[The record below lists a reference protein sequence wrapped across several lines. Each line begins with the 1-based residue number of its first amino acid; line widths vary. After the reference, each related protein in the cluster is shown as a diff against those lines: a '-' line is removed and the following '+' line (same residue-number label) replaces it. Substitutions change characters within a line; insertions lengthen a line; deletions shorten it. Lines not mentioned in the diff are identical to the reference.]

1 MPWRVTDTKGTWA
14 ADAWGGLASMLVA
27 IPSSIAFGVA
37 TFAPLGGESAALG
50 AVAGM
55 VGATLLGI
63 INPLLG
69 GTRGLISAPCA
80 PAAAVMG
87 ALAGQLVRSHDVG
100 TTLLLM
106 SVVAALSGGLQIAY
120 GLLGGGKIIK
130 FIPYPVVAGFM
141 SGVAVLIFIKQL
153 PGLLGVAS
161 KTPLLTALTQPGLWK
176 MPSIVVAAATIAG
189 VLLGPKLTKKVPAA
203 ILGLVAGA
211 LGYAG
216 IAAANPALRKLA
228 GNELVVGEV
237 HASLGSLWIG
247 MRDRG
252 LALGGLSAADLP
264 LIIVPALTLSAL
276 LSIDTLKTAVIV
288 DALTRSR
295 HDSNRELRAQG
306 IGNTVSAVLGGMPGA
321 GTSGAT
327 LVNVTSGAKTRLS
340 GILAGAFCL
349 VVFVLFS
356 GAVAWIPLAALSG
369 ILTVIAV
376 RMFDTKTF
384 ALLKRR
390 STVLDFV
397 VVAAVIAVAVFIGLI
412 QASAAGFALSVL
424 LFAREH
430 MAASVVRR
438 KSSGAQLFSK
448 QRRIPEE
455 MEVLEREGERTT
467 ICEVQGNLFFGTTDQ
482 LFTELAKDLQKKD
495 FIVLDLRRVQ
505 GVDFTAARL
514 LDQMDIRLDEHGG
527 RLVLAGIPANLPTG
541 KDLRGYIADLGVGK
555 TSGGVEIFDDLDAA
569 LEWVED
575 QILDAA
581 LPNRLQRG
589 PPLGLGEIDLFH
601 DLESDTLLQAV
612 SRCLEERSCAP
623 GQKLFS
629 RGDEGDELFVIR
641 KGTVRILIPLDAER
655 ALHVASFGRG
665 DFFGDMAFLD
675 RGKRS
680 ADAVALTPVE
690 LFVLSR
696 KRIDELS
703 HEEPAAGAQLF
714 ARLARALSIRLRHTD
729 AEVSA
734 LQSA

>member
-1 MPWRVTDTKGTWA
+1 MSGQKSDWT
-14 ADAWGGLASMLVA
+14 ADAWGGLASTLVA

-37 TFAPLGGESAALG
+37 TFAPLGGSSAAVG
-50 AVAGM
+50 AVAGI

-80 PAAAVMG
+80 PAAAVLG
-87 ALAGQLVRSHDVG
+87 ALAGQLARTHDGG
-100 TTLLLM
+100 TTLLLL
-106 SVVAALSGGLQIAY
+106 SLVAGLSGGLQILY
-120 GLLGGGKIIK
+120 GLIGGGKIIK

-141 SGVAVLIFIKQL
+141 SGVAVLIFVKQL
-153 PGLLGVAS
+153 PGLLGVSS
-161 KTPLLTALTQPGLWK
+161 KVPLLTALGDPGMWK
-176 MPSIVVAAATIAG
+176 APSMIVAAATIIG
-189 VLLGPKLTKKVPAA
+189 VFVGPRLTKKVPAA
-203 ILGLVAGA
+203 ILGLLAGA
-211 LGYAG
+211 LAYGGLAATNPGLRTLVGNGY
-216 IAAANPALRKLA
+216 
-228 GNELVVGEV
+228 VVGEV
-237 HASLGSLWIG
+237 GASFGSLWAG

-252 LALGGLSAADLP
+252 LALGGLGTHDLATVV
-264 LIIVPALTLSAL
+264 VPALTLSAL

-288 DALTRSR
+288 DAITRSR

-306 IGNTVSAVLGGMPGA
+306 IGNAVSAVLGGMPGA
-321 GTSGAT
+321 GTSGPT

-340 GILAGAFCL
+340 GMLEGVFCL
-349 VVFVLFS
+349 VVFTLFS
-356 GAVAWIPLAALSG
+356 GAVAWIPLAALAG
-369 ILTVIAV
+369 ILTVIAI
-376 RMFDTKTF
+376 RMFDTKMF

-397 VVAAVIAVAVFIGLI
+397 VVAAVIAVAVFVGLI
-412 QASAAGFALSVL
+412 QASAAGFALSVM

-438 KSSGAQLFSK
+438 KSSGAQVFSK
-448 QRRIPEE
+448 QRRIPSE

-482 LFTELAKDLQKKD
+482 LFTELAKDLEKKD
-495 FIVLDLRRVQ
+495 FIVLDLKRVQ

-514 LDQMDIRLDEHGG
+514 LDQMDIRLEEHGG

-541 KDLRGYIADLGVGK
+541 KDLRGYLADLGVGK

-581 LPNRLQRG
+581 LPGRLQRG
-589 PPLGLGEIDLFH
+589 PPLGLTEIDLFH

-612 SRCLEERSCAP
+612 SRCLEERSCPA
-623 GQKLFS
+623 GQKLFA
-629 RGDEGDELFVIR
+629 RGDDGDELFVIR
-641 KGTVRILIPLDAER
+641 KGTVRILIPLDGER

-680 ADAVALTPVE
+680 ADAVALTPVD

-696 KRIDELS
+696 KRIDALS

-734 LQSA
+734 LQST